1 LTEEILELAQ
11 KLIDESIIQDNEDDE
26 KYGEDEWG
34 EEVLP
39 KMTLKKKIKELV
51 EASQEKA
58 KEEKKEI
65 EEVKTNE
72 LDLGFK
78 FTNNEIKRIN
88 KACNEIE
95 VVKRQ
100 RERSKDPKIKDKT
113 IVISL
118 SDPSSRFMKN
128 KKGKKELSYNIQN
141 FVDCDSGFILQ
152 SFLTQD
158 PTDHYQLIPQIE
170 NLMLNP
176 DLNIENSK
184 ILMDTAYNTQEGIK
198 FLYENDLDGFIT

>member
-1 LTEEILELAQ
+1 MNWLKNLLMM
-11 KLIDESIIQDNEDDE
+11 SIIQDNEDDE